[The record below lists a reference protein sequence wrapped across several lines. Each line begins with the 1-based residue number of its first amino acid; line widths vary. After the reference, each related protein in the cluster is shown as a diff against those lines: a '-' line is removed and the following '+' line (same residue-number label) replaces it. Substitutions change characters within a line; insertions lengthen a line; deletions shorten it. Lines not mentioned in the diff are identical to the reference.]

1 MAMLERLLE
10 FLDVSHVEYLHT
22 VHEPAVRARD
32 VACAEHMLTCNF
44 AKSVIFHTETGF
56 AMAVLPSD
64 RMLDLKQLRQALGI
78 HHVRLATEEELQTL
92 FPDSELG
99 AMPPIGSFCDLPV
112 YADGGMAADTMI
124 AFNAGTH
131 RDVVHLR
138 FQDYLAIVKP
148 AFIPLVKPLAE
159 SA

>member
-22 VHEPAVRARD
+22 VHEPALRARD
-32 VACAEHMLTCNF
+32 IACAEHMLTCNF
-44 AKSVIFHTETGF
+44 AKAVVFHTENGF

-64 RMLDLKQLRQALGI
+64 RMLDVKQLRQTLGV
-78 HHVRLATEEELQTL
+78 HHARLATEAELQAL

-99 AMPPIGSFCDLPV
+99 AMPPVGSFLGLPV
-112 YADGGMAADTMI
+112 YADGSMAADAMI

-138 FQDYLAIVKP
+138 FQDYVSVVKP